1 MDNLPTTAVVPTA
14 TITDRLRHI
23 MSLRHLSQRGL
34 AKLLRL
40 DPSNL
45 SKVLTGKLPF
55 TEGLINRLVVDL
67 GVSKPWLKEGI
78 GVPFEK
84 SPVARE
90 VEAVEA
96 AVVSKGTPIYDIDV
110 TAGCRSLE
118 RIFGEVRPVGFLE
131 VPGVPHDTSIVQVRG
146 DSMMPIIS
154 NGGYVAIRRVSGKN
168 IFWGQIYV
176 VELEEFR
183 VVKYLRRH
191 RDENKVILHS
201 ENPAYDDMDVTRSD
215 ILSLYMV
222 ETILN
227 FDIRV

>member
-1 MDNLPTTAVVPTA
+1 MDDESLTVTASET

-23 MSLRHLSQRGL
+23 MNLRHLTQRGL
-34 AKLLRL
+34 ARLLRL

-84 SPVARE
+84 TMPPRELDVVEPV
-90 VEAVEA
+90 VA
-96 AVVSKGTPIYDIDV
+96 AKGTPVYDIDV

-118 RIFGEVRPVGFLE
+118 TLFGEVRPVGYVEL
-131 VPGVPHDTSIVQVRG
+131 PGVALDSSLVQVRG
-146 DSMMPIIS
+146 DSMSPTIA
-154 NGGYVAIRRVSGKN
+154 NGGYVAVRRVSGKN

-183 VVKYLRRH
+183 MVKYLRRH
-191 RDENKVILHS
+191 PESDKVILHS
-201 ENPAYDDMDVTRSD
+201 ENPSYDDMDVSRSD
-215 ILSLYMV
+215 IISLYLV

-227 FDIRV
+227 FDLRV